1 MTRIQKTVFILVALV
16 ALVIGL
22 TVYKVLNTERQLDTA
37 ELLDAG
43 IVMLPQ
49 GRDMPDVTLTNQ
61 DGEAVSMEQL
71 EGHWNLL
78 FFGYTF
84 CPDICPYL
92 PPPTLGDSPQQG
104 GSLPEEVNQRLQPIL
119 VSVDP
124 ERDTP
129 EQLKKYLDYFGAGF
143 IGLTGPL
150 DDIQTL
156 ANAAGVPFIPADTSK
171 KDYTVDHGAN
181 LALIGPDGRLRG
193 FIRAPMRTEK
203 LAEQL
208 PAVLALE

>member
-22 TVYKVLNTERQLDTA
+22 TVYKVLNTEQQLDTA
-37 ELLDAG
+37 DLLDAG

-49 GRDMPDVTLTNQ
+49 GRDVPNLTLTNQ
-61 DGEAVSMEQL
+61 DGEKISMKAL
-71 EGHWNLL
+71 EGRWNLL

-84 CPDICPYL
+84 CPDICPA
-92 PPPTLGDSPQQG
+92 TLAELRQLRGQ
-104 GSLPEEVNQRLQPIL
+104 LPEEARQRMQPIL

-129 EQLKKYLDYFGAGF
+129 EQLKRYLDFFGAGF
-143 IGLTGPL
+143 IGLTGSL

-156 ANAAGVPFIPADTSK
+156 ANAAGVPFIPGDTTK
-171 KDYTVDHGAN
+171 EDYTVDHGGN

>member
-1 MTRIQKTVFILVALV
+1 MTRIQKTVLILVALV

-22 TVYKVLNTERQLDTA
+22 TAYRVLNTGQQVDTA
-37 ELLDAG
+37 ALLDAG

-49 GRDMPDVTLTNQ
+49 GRDVPDLTLTNQ
-61 DGEAVSMEQL
+61 DGEPMTTAQL
-71 EGHWNLL
+71 QDRWHLL

-84 CPDICPYL
+84 CPDICPATLAELRQLQGML
-92 PPPTLGDSPQQG
+92 PDETR
-104 GSLPEEVNQRLQPIL
+104 QRMQAVL

-124 ERDTP
+124 DRDTP
-129 EQLKKYLDYFGAGF
+129 EQLKMYLDYFKAGF
-143 IGLTGPL
+143 VGLTGPL

-156 ANAAGVPFIPADTSK
+156 ANAVGVPFIPADTSK
-171 KDYTVDHGAN
+171 DNYTVDHGGN

-193 FIRAPMRTEK
+193 FIRAPLRTEK

-208 PAVLALE
+208 PAVIRQDG

>member
-22 TVYKVLNTERQLDTA
+22 TVYRVLNTERQLDTA

-49 GRDMPDVTLTNQ
+49 GRDMPDVSLTNQ

-71 EGHWNLL
+71 EGRWNLL

-84 CPDICPYL
+84 CPDICPA
-92 PPPTLGDSPQQG
+92 TLAELRQLRGK
-104 GSLPEEVNQRLQPIL
+104 LPEEVNQRLQPIL

-156 ANAAGVPFIPADTSK
+156 ANAAGVPFIPGDTSK

-208 PAVLALE
+208 PKLLLSEGGR

>member
-16 ALVIGL
+16 AVVIGL
-22 TVYKVLNTERQLDTA
+22 TVHKVLNSSQELDSA

-49 GRDMPDVTLTNQ
+49 GRDVPDLTLTNQ
-61 DGEAVSMEQL
+61 DGEPVSMEQL
-71 EGHWNLL
+71 KGRWNLL

-84 CPDICPYL
+84 CPDICPA
-92 PPPTLGDSPQQG
+92 TLAELRQLRGK
-104 GSLPEEVNQRLQPIL
+104 LPEAVNQQLQPIL

-129 EQLKKYLDYFGAGF
+129 DQLKKYLDYFGAGF
-143 IGLTGPL
+143 MGFTGSL
-150 DDIQTL
+150 DSIQTL
-156 ANAAGVPFIPADTSK
+156 ANAVGVPFIPADTSK
-171 KDYTVDHGAN
+171 ENYTVDHGGN

-193 FIRAPMRTEK
+193 FLRGPLRTEK

-208 PAVLALE
+208 PKVLLSEG

>member
-22 TVYKVLNTERQLDTA
+22 TVYKVLNTEQQLDTA
-37 ELLDAG
+37 DLLDAG

-49 GRDMPDVTLTNQ
+49 GRDVPDLTLTNQ
-61 DGEAVSMEQL
+61 NGEPVSMKSL
-71 EGHWNLL
+71 EGRWNLL

-84 CPDICPYL
+84 CPDICPA
-92 PPPTLGDSPQQG
+92 TLAELRQLRGQ
-104 GSLPEEVNQRLQPIL
+104 LPEAARQRMQPIL

-129 EQLKKYLDYFGAGF
+129 AQLKKYLEYFGAEF
-143 IGLTGPL
+143 IGLTGSL

-171 KDYTVDHGAN
+171 DNYTVDHGGN

-193 FIRAPMRTEK
+193 FVRAPLRTEK
-203 LAEQL
+203 LVEQL

>member
-71 EGHWNLL
+71 EGRWNLL

-84 CPDICPYL
+84 CPDICPA
-92 PPPTLGDSPQQG
+92 TLAELRQLRGK
-104 GSLPEEVNQRLQPIL
+104 LPEEVNQRLQPIL

-156 ANAAGVPFIPADTSK
+156 ANAAGVPFIPGDTSK

-208 PAVLALE
+208 SAVLLSEGGR

>member
-22 TVYKVLNTERQLDTA
+22 TVYKVLNTEQQLDPT

-43 IVMLPQ
+43 IVLLPQ
-49 GRDMPDVTLTNQ
+49 GRDVPEMTLINQ
-61 DGEAVSMEQL
+61 DGEPLSLAQL
-71 EGHWNLL
+71 KGRWNLL

-84 CPDICPYL
+84 CPDICPA
-92 PPPTLGDSPQQG
+92 TLAELRQLRSM
-104 GSLPEEVNQRLQPIL
+104 LPEGVSQRMQPIL

-150 DDIQTL
+150 EDIQTL
-156 ANAAGVPFIPADTSK
+156 ANTVGVPFIPADTSK
-171 KDYTVDHGAN
+171 ENYTVDHGGN

-193 FIRAPMRTEK
+193 FIRGPLRTEK

-208 PAVLALE
+208 PAVLAQE

>member
-22 TVYKVLNTERQLDTA
+22 TVYKVLNTEQQLDTA
-37 ELLDAG
+37 DLLDAG

-49 GRDMPDVTLTNQ
+49 GRDVPDLTLTNQ
-61 DGEAVSMEQL
+61 NGEPVSMKSL
-71 EGHWNLL
+71 EGRWNLL

-84 CPDICPYL
+84 CPDICPA
-92 PPPTLGDSPQQG
+92 TLAELRQLRGQ
-104 GSLPEEVNQRLQPIL
+104 LPEAARQRMQPIL

-129 EQLKKYLDYFGAGF
+129 AQLKEYLEYFGAEF
-143 IGLTGPL
+143 IGLTGSL

-171 KDYTVDHGAN
+171 DNYTVDHGGN

-193 FIRAPMRTEK
+193 FVRAPLRTEK

>member
-1 MTRIQKTVFILVALV
+1 MTRIQKTVFVLVALV

-43 IVMLPQ
+43 IVLLPQ
-49 GRDMPDVTLTNQ
+49 GRDMPELSLTNQ
-61 DGEAVSMEQL
+61 DGETVSLQQL
-71 EGHWNLL
+71 EGQWNLL

-84 CPDICPYL
+84 CPDICPA
-92 PPPTLGDSPQQG
+92 TLAELRQLRSL
-104 GSLPEEVNQRLQPIL
+104 LPEETRQRMQPIL

-129 EQLKKYLDYFGAGF
+129 EQLKTYLDYFDAGF

-156 ANAAGVPFIPADTSK
+156 ANAAGVPFIPGDTSK
-171 KDYTVDHGAN
+171 ENYTVDHGGN
-181 LALIGPDGRLRG
+181 LALIGPDGDLRG
-193 FIRAPMRTEK
+193 FIRAPMRTQK
-203 LAEQL
+203 LAEHL
-208 PAVLALE
+208 PMVLGQEG

>member
-22 TVYKVLNTERQLDTA
+22 TVYKVLNTEQQLDTA
-37 ELLDAG
+37 DLLDAG

-49 GRDMPDVTLTNQ
+49 GRDVPYLTLTNQ
-61 DGEAVSMEQL
+61 NGEPVSMKSL
-71 EGHWNLL
+71 EGRWNLL

-84 CPDICPYL
+84 CPDICPA
-92 PPPTLGDSPQQG
+92 TLAELRQLRGQ
-104 GSLPEEVNQRLQPIL
+104 LPEAARQRMQPIL

-129 EQLKKYLDYFGAGF
+129 AQLKKYLEYFGAEF
-143 IGLTGPL
+143 IGLTGSL

-171 KDYTVDHGAN
+171 DNYTVDHGGN

-193 FIRAPMRTEK
+193 FVRAPLRTEK

>member
-71 EGHWNLL
+71 EGRWNLL

-84 CPDICPYL
+84 CPDICPA
-92 PPPTLGDSPQQG
+92 TLAELRQLRGK
-104 GSLPEEVNQRLQPIL
+104 LPEEVNQRLQPIL

-156 ANAAGVPFIPADTSK
+156 ANAAGVPFIPGDTSK

-208 PAVLALE
+208 PKLLLSEGGR

>member
-1 MTRIQKTVFILVALV
+1 MTRIQKTVFFLVALV

-84 CPDICPYL
+84 CPDICPA
-92 PPPTLGDSPQQG
+92 TLAELRQLRSN
-104 GSLPEEVNQRLQPIL
+104 LPEEVNQRLQPIL

>member
-22 TVYKVLNTERQLDTA
+22 TVYKVLNTEQQLDTA
-37 ELLDAG
+37 DLLDAG

-49 GRDMPDVTLTNQ
+49 GRDVPNLTLTNQ
-61 DGEAVSMEQL
+61 DGEQVSMKAL
-71 EGHWNLL
+71 EGRWNLL

-84 CPDICPYL
+84 CPDICPA
-92 PPPTLGDSPQQG
+92 TLAEVRQLRGQ
-104 GSLPEEVNQRLQPIL
+104 LPEEARQRMQPIL

-129 EQLKKYLDYFGAGF
+129 EQLKKYLDFFGAGF
-143 IGLTGPL
+143 IGLTGSL

-156 ANAAGVPFIPADTSK
+156 ANAAGVPFIPGDTTK
-171 KDYTVDHGAN
+171 EDYTVDHGGN

>member
-22 TVYKVLNTERQLDTA
+22 TVYKVLNTEQQLDPA

-43 IVMLPQ
+43 IVLLPQ
-49 GRDMPDVTLTNQ
+49 GRDVPDLTLTNQ
-61 DGEAVSMEQL
+61 NGEAVSMTQL
-71 EGHWNLL
+71 EGKWNLL

-84 CPDICPYL
+84 CPDICPA
-92 PPPTLGDSPQQG
+92 TLAELRQLRGM
-104 GSLPEEVNQRLQPIL
+104 LPEAAQQRMQPIL

-129 EQLKKYLDYFGAGF
+129 DQLKKYLDYFGAGF

-150 DDIQTL
+150 EQIQAL
-156 ANAAGVPFIPADTSK
+156 ANAVGVPFIPADTSK
-171 KDYTVDHGAN
+171 EDYTVDHGGN

-208 PAVLALE
+208 PSVLALE

>member
-22 TVYKVLNTERQLDTA
+22 TVYKVLNTEQQLDPT

-43 IVMLPQ
+43 IVLLPQ
-49 GRDMPDVTLTNQ
+49 GRDVPEMTLTNQ
-61 DGEAVSMEQL
+61 DGEPLSLAQL
-71 EGHWNLL
+71 KGRWNLL

-84 CPDICPYL
+84 CPDICPA
-92 PPPTLGDSPQQG
+92 TLAELRQLRSM
-104 GSLPEEVNQRLQPIL
+104 LPEGVSQRMQPIL

-150 DDIQTL
+150 EDIQTL
-156 ANAAGVPFIPADTSK
+156 ANTVGVPFIPADTSK
-171 KDYTVDHGAN
+171 ENYTVDHGGN

-193 FIRAPMRTEK
+193 FIRGPLRTEK

-208 PAVLALE
+208 PAVLAQE

>member
-1 MTRIQKTVFILVALV
+1 MTRIQKTVFFLVALV

-49 GRDMPDVTLTNQ
+49 GRDMPDVSLTNQ

-71 EGHWNLL
+71 EGRWNLL

-84 CPDICPYL
+84 CPDICPA
-92 PPPTLGDSPQQG
+92 TLAELRQLRGK
-104 GSLPEEVNQRLQPIL
+104 LPEDVNQRLQPIL

-124 ERDTP
+124 ARDTP

-143 IGLTGPL
+143 IGLTGSL
-150 DDIQTL
+150 EDIQTL
-156 ANAAGVPFIPADTSK
+156 ANAAGVPFIPGDTSK
-171 KDYTVDHGAN
+171 QDYTVDHGAN

>member
-22 TVYKVLNTERQLDTA
+22 TVYKVLNTEQQLDTA
-37 ELLDAG
+37 DLLDAG

-49 GRDMPDVTLTNQ
+49 GRDVPNLTLTNQ
-61 DGEAVSMEQL
+61 NGEPVSLKSL
-71 EGHWNLL
+71 EGRWNLL

-84 CPDICPYL
+84 CPDICPA
-92 PPPTLGDSPQQG
+92 TLAELRQLRTK
-104 GSLPEEVNQRLQPIL
+104 LPEDARQRMQPIL

-129 EQLKKYLDYFGAGF
+129 AQLKKYLEYFGAEF
-143 IGLTGPL
+143 IGLTGAL

-171 KDYTVDHGAN
+171 DNYTVDHGGN

-193 FIRAPMRTEK
+193 FVRAPLRTEK

>member
-22 TVYKVLNTERQLDTA
+22 TVYKVLNTEQQLDTA
-37 ELLDAG
+37 DLLDAG

-49 GRDMPDVTLTNQ
+49 GRDVPDLTLTNQ
-61 DGEAVSMEQL
+61 NGEPVSMKSL
-71 EGHWNLL
+71 EGRWNLL

-84 CPDICPYL
+84 CPDICPA
-92 PPPTLGDSPQQG
+92 TLAELRQLRGQ
-104 GSLPEEVNQRLQPIL
+104 LPEAARQRMQPIL

-129 EQLKKYLDYFGAGF
+129 AQLKKYLEYFGAEF
-143 IGLTGPL
+143 IGLTGSL

-171 KDYTVDHGAN
+171 DNYTVDHGGN

-193 FIRAPMRTEK
+193 FVRAPLRTEK

-208 PAVLALE
+208 PAVLAPE

>member
-1 MTRIQKTVFILVALV
+1 MTRIQTTVFVLVALV

-22 TVYKVLNTERQLDTA
+22 TVYRVLNNDGQLDTA

-43 IVMLPQ
+43 IVMLPE
-49 GRDMPDVTLTNQ
+49 GRDIPDVTLTNQ
-61 DGEAVSMEQL
+61 DGQSVSMGGL
-71 EGHWNLL
+71 DGRWNLL

-84 CPDICPYL
+84 CPDVCPA
-92 PPPTLGDSPQQG
+92 TLAELRQLKSK
-104 GSLPEEVNQRLQPIL
+104 LPEAAQQRVQPIL

-124 ERDTP
+124 ARDTP

-143 IGLTGPL
+143 VGLTGSL
-150 DDIQTL
+150 ENIQTL

-193 FIRAPMRTEK
+193 FIRAPLRIEK

-208 PAVLALE
+208 PAVFAQE

>member
-22 TVYKVLNTERQLDTA
+22 TVYKVLNTEQQLDTA

-49 GRDMPDVTLTNQ
+49 GRDVPDLTLTNQ
-61 DGEAVSMEQL
+61 DGESVSMAQL
-71 EGHWNLL
+71 EGRWNLL

-84 CPDICPYL
+84 CPDICPA
-92 PPPTLGDSPQQG
+92 TLAELRQLRGK
-104 GSLPEEVNQRLQPIL
+104 LPEETRQRMQPIL

-129 EQLKKYLDYFGAGF
+129 EQLKTYLDYFGAGF

-156 ANAAGVPFIPADTSK
+156 ANAVGVPFIPADTSK
-171 KDYTVDHGAN
+171 ESYTVDHGGN
-181 LALIGPDGRLRG
+181 LALVGPDGRLRG
-193 FIRAPMRTEK
+193 FIRAPLRTEK
-203 LAEQL
+203 LAKQL
-208 PAVLALE
+208 PTVLALE

>member
-1 MTRIQKTVFILVALV
+1 MTRIHKTVFILVALV

-22 TVYKVLNTERQLDTA
+22 TAYRVLNTGQQVDTA
-37 ELLDAG
+37 AQLDAG
-43 IVMLPQ
+43 IVMLPE
-49 GRDMPDVTLTNQ
+49 GRDVPDVTLTNQ
-61 DGEAVSMEQL
+61 DGEPVSTAEL
-71 EGHWNLL
+71 EGQWNLL

-84 CPDICPYL
+84 CPDICPATLAELRHLRGKL
-92 PPPTLGDSPQQG
+92 PD
-104 GSLPEEVNQRLQPIL
+104 EVKQRLQPIL

-129 EQLKKYLDYFGAGF
+129 QQLKQYLDYFGAGF

-150 DDIQTL
+150 EDIQTL

-171 KDYTVDHGAN
+171 ENYTVDHGGN

-193 FIRAPMRTEK
+193 FIRAPLRTDK

-208 PAVLALE
+208 PVLIGQEG

>member
-1 MTRIQKTVFILVALV
+1 MTRIQKTVFFLVALV

-22 TVYKVLNTERQLDTA
+22 TVYRVLNTERQLDTA

-71 EGHWNLL
+71 EGRWNLL

-84 CPDICPYL
+84 CPDICPA
-92 PPPTLGDSPQQG
+92 TLAELRQLR

-156 ANAAGVPFIPADTSK
+156 ANAAGVPFIPGDTSK

-181 LALIGPDGRLRG
+181 LALVGPDGRLRG

>member
-22 TVYKVLNTERQLDTA
+22 TVYKVLNTEQQLDTA
-37 ELLDAG
+37 DLLDAG

-49 GRDMPDVTLTNQ
+49 GRDVPDLTLTNQ
-61 DGEAVSMEQL
+61 NGEPVSMKSL
-71 EGHWNLL
+71 EGRWNLL

-84 CPDICPYL
+84 CPDICPA
-92 PPPTLGDSPQQG
+92 TLAELRQLRTK
-104 GSLPEEVNQRLQPIL
+104 LPEDARQRMQPIL

-129 EQLKKYLDYFGAGF
+129 EQLKKYLEYFGAEF
-143 IGLTGPL
+143 IGLTGSL

-171 KDYTVDHGAN
+171 DDYTVDHGGN
-181 LALIGPDGRLRG
+181 LALMGPDGRLRG
-193 FIRAPMRTEK
+193 FVRAPLRTEK

>member
-1 MTRIQKTVFILVALV
+1 MTRIQKTVFFLVALV

-22 TVYKVLNTERQLDTA
+22 TVYRVLNTERQLDTA

-71 EGHWNLL
+71 EGRWNLL

-84 CPDICPYL
+84 CPDICPA
-92 PPPTLGDSPQQG
+92 TLAELRQLR

-156 ANAAGVPFIPADTSK
+156 ANAAGVPFIPGDTSK

>member
-22 TVYKVLNTERQLDTA
+22 TVYKVLSTEQQLDTA
-37 ELLDAG
+37 DLLDAG

-49 GRDMPDVTLTNQ
+49 GRDVPDLTLTNQ
-61 DGEAVSMEQL
+61 NGEPVSMKSL
-71 EGHWNLL
+71 EGRWNLL

-84 CPDICPYL
+84 CPDICPA
-92 PPPTLGDSPQQG
+92 TLAELRQLRGQ
-104 GSLPEEVNQRLQPIL
+104 LPEAARQRMQPIL

-129 EQLKKYLDYFGAGF
+129 AQLKKYLEYFGAEF

-150 DDIQTL
+150 DDIQAL
-156 ANAAGVPFIPADTSK
+156 ANAVGVPFIPADTSK
-171 KDYTVDHGAN
+171 DNYTVDHGGN

-193 FIRAPMRTEK
+193 FVRAPLRTEK

>member
-1 MTRIQKTVFILVALV
+1 
-16 ALVIGL
+16 
-22 TVYKVLNTERQLDTA
+22 
-37 ELLDAG
+37 
-43 IVMLPQ
+43 
-49 GRDMPDVTLTNQ
+49 MPNLTLTNQ
-61 DGEAVSMEQL
+61 NGEPVSLKSL
-71 EGHWNLL
+71 EGRWNLL

-84 CPDICPYL
+84 CPDICPA
-92 PPPTLGDSPQQG
+92 TLAELRQLRTK
-104 GSLPEEVNQRLQPIL
+104 LPEDARQRMQPIL

-129 EQLKKYLDYFGAGF
+129 AQLKKYLEYFGAEF
-143 IGLTGPL
+143 IGLTGSL

-171 KDYTVDHGAN
+171 DNYTVDHGGN

-193 FIRAPMRTEK
+193 FVRAPLRTEK

>member
-22 TVYKVLNTERQLDTA
+22 TVYRVLNTERQLDTA

-49 GRDMPDVTLTNQ
+49 GRDMPDVSLTNQ

-71 EGHWNLL
+71 EGRWNLL

-84 CPDICPYL
+84 CPDICPA
-92 PPPTLGDSPQQG
+92 TLAELRKLRGK
-104 GSLPEEVNQRLQPIL
+104 LPEEVNQRLQPIL

-156 ANAAGVPFIPADTSK
+156 ANAAGVPFIPGDTSK

-208 PAVLALE
+208 SAVLLSEGGR

>member
-16 ALVIGL
+16 ALVVGL
-22 TVYKVLNTERQLDTA
+22 TVYKVLNTEQQLDTA
-37 ELLDAG
+37 DLLDAG

-49 GRDMPDVTLTNQ
+49 GRDVPNLTLTNQ
-61 DGEAVSMEQL
+61 DGEQVSMKAL
-71 EGHWNLL
+71 EGRWNLL

-84 CPDICPYL
+84 CPDICPA
-92 PPPTLGDSPQQG
+92 TLAELRQLRSQL
-104 GSLPEEVNQRLQPIL
+104 SEEARQRMQPIL

-129 EQLKKYLDYFGAGF
+129 EQLKKYLDFFGAGF
-143 IGLTGPL
+143 IGLTGSL

-156 ANAAGVPFIPADTSK
+156 ANAAGVPFIPGDTTK
-171 KDYTVDHGAN
+171 EDYTVDHGGN

>member
-22 TVYKVLNTERQLDTA
+22 TVYRVLNTERQLDTA

-71 EGHWNLL
+71 EGRWNLL

-84 CPDICPYL
+84 CPDICPA
-92 PPPTLGDSPQQG
+92 TLAELRQLRGK
-104 GSLPEEVNQRLQPIL
+104 LPEEVNQRLQPIL

-156 ANAAGVPFIPADTSK
+156 ANAAGVPFIPGDTSK

-208 PAVLALE
+208 PKLLLSEGGR

>member
-22 TVYKVLNTERQLDTA
+22 TVYKVLNTEQQLDTA
-37 ELLDAG
+37 DLLDAG

-49 GRDMPDVTLTNQ
+49 GRDVPDLTLTNQ
-61 DGEAVSMEQL
+61 NGEPVSMKSL
-71 EGHWNLL
+71 EGRWNLL

-84 CPDICPYL
+84 CPDICPA
-92 PPPTLGDSPQQG
+92 TLAELRQLRGQ
-104 GSLPEEVNQRLQPIL
+104 LPEAARQRMQPIL

-129 EQLKKYLDYFGAGF
+129 AQLKKYLEYFGAEF
-143 IGLTGPL
+143 IGLTGSL

-171 KDYTVDHGAN
+171 DNYTVDHGGN
-181 LALIGPDGRLRG
+181 LVLIGPDGRLRG
-193 FIRAPMRTEK
+193 FVRAPLRTEK
-203 LAEQL
+203 LVEQL